1 MNFTY
6 KNWILD
12 ILYFSLLFLI
22 LSDTFPTAYSAPP
35 TPNMSYQAPLL
46 VPTATSTP
54 EEQRSEAVG
63 ADSR

>member
-1 MNFTY
+1 MN
-6 KNWILD
+6 D
-12 ILYFSLLFLI
+12 IFDAF
-22 LSDTFPTAYSAPP
+22 SDTFPTAYSAPP